1 MNILKKDDLQFVID
15 CLPTAE
21 LMAQLAEEAAELA
34 KAALKMRRC
43 YDKTNP
49 SRTPKEQAFK
59 NLQEEIAD
67 VLLCLHALG
76 LDTDQCCGIYDEIS
90 NRKVKRWAESLEAN
104 G

>member
-1 MNILKKDDLQFVID
+1 MRNDDLQFVVD

-34 KAALKMRRC
+34 QAALKMRRC

-76 LDTDQCCGIYDEIS
+76 LDTDQCCEIYDEIS
-90 NRKVKRWAESLEAN
+90 AEKTKRWAKCLEDN
-104 G
+104 